1 MCIRDRKET
10 DRRYSDPL
18 SDIGDRVK
26 QEDKMKVKEN
36 YAAIER
42 TVALV
47 KEKFGADSKIAVM
60 FEKCIS
66 NTLQTTIKVKEDDT
80 VFVITGDIPA
90 MWLRDSACQLRPFL
104 LFAKEEPELVELI
117 CGLIKKQMQCIL
129 LDPYAN
135 AFNENGDGQCWD
147 HDKTD
152 MKPVSYTHLDV
163 YKRQGRC

>member
-1 MCIRDRKET
+1 
-10 DRRYSDPL
+10 
-18 SDIGDRVK
+18 
-26 QEDKMKVKEN
+26 MKIKEN

-66 NTLQTTIKVKEDDT
+66 NTLQTTIKIKENDT

-104 LFAKEEPELVELI
+104 LFAKEEPELVDI
-117 CGLIKKQMQCIL
+117 FC
-129 LDPYAN
+129 
-135 AFNENGDGQCWD
+135 GQCLD
-147 HDKTD
+147 CAGTVLLYLESDK
-152 MKPVSYTHLDV
+152 
-163 YKRQGRC
+163 GNFRCGASL

>member
-1 MCIRDRKET
+1 
-10 DRRYSDPL
+10 
-18 SDIGDRVK
+18 
-26 QEDKMKVKEN
+26 MKIKEN

-66 NTLQTTIKVKEDDT
+66 NTLQTTIKIKENDT

-90 MWLRDSACQLRPFL
+90 MRLRDSACQLRPFL
-104 LFAKEEPELVELI
+104 LFAKEEPELVELV

-135 AFNENGDGQCWD
+135 AFNENGDGQ
-147 HDKTD
+147 
-152 MKPVSYTHLDV
+152 
-163 YKRQGRC
+163 